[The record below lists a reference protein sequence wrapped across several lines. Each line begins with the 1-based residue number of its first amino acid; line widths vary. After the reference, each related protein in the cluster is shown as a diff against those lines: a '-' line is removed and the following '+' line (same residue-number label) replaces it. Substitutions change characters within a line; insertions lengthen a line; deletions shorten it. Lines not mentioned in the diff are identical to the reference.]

1 MEMEQLKKAL
11 RAQIEEYKTLAF
23 ELSDQMAREPEIGS
37 QEYKSSA
44 AIVKLLRDHGVEVEY
59 PFAGYRTAFRGQIC
73 PERKVRMALLAEYDA
88 LRGLGHACGHCASGS
103 GSVLAALAF
112 QAFRDEYL
120 FGVDIIGTPDEEYI
134 GTKIGMAEKGIF
146 DGYDFVAMV
155 HMGPQTTAEVQF
167 IALDGI
173 GVLDGYAAKLSCA
186 RLDEQD
192 LSNLAFY
199 IEAMDIAIKAGNYF
213 MYDKH
218 QVIFHQLYIDKC
230 GNSVLIDTIEKTKN
244 KLLKRTYL
252 DDPEGNL
259 KKILLSTNDEHRQIL
274 ALFRAKDA
282 DALAAY
288 LADVHWRPAYAPYD
302 VIL

>member
-1 MEMEQLKKAL
+1 MKRFKSLKDHVYDYIETQIKEGKLSPNQRINEAVICKELNISRTPVREALIQLSAEGVLENNARKGFILKAVNEHEV
-11 RAQIEEYKTLAF
+11 A
-23 ELSDQMAREPEIGS
+23 EL
-37 QEYKSSA
+37 Y
-44 AIVKLLRDHGVEVEY
+44 
-59 PFAGYRTAFRGQIC
+59 
-73 PERKVRMALLAEYDA
+73 
-88 LRGLGHACGHCASGS
+88 
-103 GSVLAALAF
+103 SV
-112 QAFRDEYL
+112 
-120 FGVDIIGTPDEEYI
+120 
-134 GTKIGMAEKGIF
+134 
-146 DGYDFVAMV
+146 
-155 HMGPQTTAEVQF
+155 
-167 IALDGI
+167 I

-186 RLDEQD
+186 WLDELD

-230 GNSVLIDTIEKTKN
+230 DNSVLIDTIEKTKN

-252 DDPEGNL
+252 DDTEGNL

>member
-112 QAFRDEYL
+112 R
-120 FGVDIIGTPDEEYI
+120 
-134 GTKIGMAEKGIF
+134 AEASCPCSWGS
-146 DGYDFVAMV
+146 AARCRRSW
-155 HMGPQTTAEVQF
+155 PRAPCRASATA
-167 IALDGI
+167 
-173 GVLDGYAAKLSCA
+173 
-186 RLDEQD
+186 R
-192 LSNLAFY
+192 
-199 IEAMDIAIKAGNYF
+199 
-213 MYDKH
+213 
-218 QVIFHQLYIDKC
+218 
-230 GNSVLIDTIEKTKN
+230 
-244 KLLKRTYL
+244 
-252 DDPEGNL
+252 
-259 KKILLSTNDEHRQIL
+259 
-274 ALFRAKDA
+274 
-282 DALAAY
+282 
-288 LADVHWRPAYAPYD
+288 
-302 VIL
+302 